1 MATLIRSPQGVL
13 GTGAITRLRQ
23 QHGESVCGL
32 RMAPLIRAP
41 QRIVR
46 TIQVALPEQADPEP
60 ERRSALVLIV
70 TVLISLA
77 GQQLS

>member
-32 RMAPLIRAP
+32 GMALLIRAP

-46 TIQVALPEQADPEP
+46 TIQVALPEQKEPEP
-60 ERRSALVLIV
+60 ECRSALVLIV